1 MSGIKRLAK
10 CLHILPKCPANL
22 RLKCKMSFTSLN
34 LNNCEANLH
43 TKINETDTGAVETS
57 MYPTD
62 HSKKKKNNKKTK
74 RCTQGRFGN
83 RYIASNTNINT
94 RALNT
99 DPWSCSSRSTGQV
112 PWRSPGNDQT
122 AASALF
128 HSETVG
134 NLWGCCPC
142 PCSGDPIRTRWVSA
156 CRLWAC
162 MNLGW
167 SWKAQTRHS

>member
-62 HSKKKKNNKKTK
+62 HSKKKKQEKTLH
-74 RCTQGRFGN
+74 
-83 RYIASNTNINT
+83 S
-94 RALNT
+94 
-99 DPWSCSSRSTGQV
+99 GQI
-112 PWRSPGNDQT
+112 WQQIYSKQY
-122 AASALF
+122 
-128 HSETVG
+128 
-134 NLWGCCPC
+134 
-142 PCSGDPIRTRWVSA
+142 
-156 CRLWAC
+156 
-162 MNLGW
+162 
-167 SWKAQTRHS
+167 

>member
-1 MSGIKRLAK
+1 MKQICTLKSMKQTLGQWKHQ
-10 CLHILPKCPANL
+10 CILLIIQK
-22 RLKCKMSFTSLN
+22 TT
-34 LNNCEANLH
+34 
-43 TKINETDTGAVETS
+43 TKQ
-57 MYPTD
+57 
-62 HSKKKKNNKKTK
+62 NKKTK
-74 RCTQGRFGN
+74 RCTQGTFVN

-167 SWKAQTRHS
+167 SWKAQTRHLSTSQLCLKIQL

>member
-43 TKINETDTGAVETS
+43 TKNQWNRHWGSGNINVS
-57 MYPTD
+57 YW
-62 HSKKKKNNKKTK
+62 SFKKKNNKKTK